1 MMIGLKSFHKQKTNK
16 DDEKLKKR
24 KRKEVR
30 RRKKKLGV
38 NGKC

>member
-24 KRKEVR
+24 KGRKSEEE
-30 RRKKKLGV
+30 RKKLE
-38 NGKC
+38 